1 MLNVIFLWQQE
12 NITYANV
19 NERLF
24 YLLWNILLLHPI
36 HFKEK
41 IICERLKKTCI
52 RNLLILVYIY
62 GEAFKIYKPKSSA
75 VTLTEYQLLVKDMFN
90 VCAKTKDIQ
99 LDAVSFVMILDG
111 SFCVST
117 SKQKYHYKG
126 QLIHWVVS
134 SLEHFL
140 YKAMKRIMRYPLK
153 MIYDKS
159 IIVSIC
165 KNFTISCW
173 WDKECIH
180 YQRYQKK
187 LKFKL
192 HKDHSKWCAGR

>member
-1 MLNVIFLWQQE
+1 MC
-12 NITYANV
+12 NI
-19 NERLF
+19 
-24 YLLWNILLLHPI
+24 LLHPI

-52 RNLLILVYIY
+52 RNLLILVYIC
-62 GEAFKIYKPKSSA
+62 GGAFKIYETKSSA

-90 VCAKTKDIQ
+90 VCAKTRDIQ

-134 SLEHFL
+134 SLEHFFC
-140 YKAMKRIMRYPLK
+140 KAMKRIMWHPLK

-173 WDKECIH
+173 WDKEWIH
-180 YQRYQKK
+180 YQRYQRE
-187 LKFKL
+187 LKFEL

>member
-1 MLNVIFLWQQE
+1 M
-12 NITYANV
+12 
-19 NERLF
+19 
-24 YLLWNILLLHPI
+24 
-36 HFKEK
+36 
-41 IICERLKKTCI
+41 
-52 RNLLILVYIY
+52 ILVYIY

-126 QLIHWVVS
+126 QLIHWVVL

-140 YKAMKRIMRYPLK
+140 YKAMTRIMWHPLK

-165 KNFTISCW
+165 KNSNYFTISCW
-173 WDKECIH
+173 WDKEWINS
-180 YQRYQKK
+180 QWYQKEP
-187 LKFKL
+187 KFEL
-192 HKDHSKWCAGR
+192 HKDHFKWCAGR

>member
-1 MLNVIFLWQQE
+1 MLNVIFLWQRE

-75 VTLTEYQLLVKDMFN
+75 VTLTEYKLLVKDMFN

-126 QLIHWVVS
+126 QLIHWVVL
-134 SLEHFL
+134 SLEHFFC
-140 YKAMKRIMRYPLK
+140 KAMKRIMWHPLK

-159 IIVSIC
+159 IVVSIC
-165 KNFTISCW
+165 KNSYCW